1 MAKIG
6 YFDTKEFASKDGQP
20 STWPTVVNPQLI
32 DLCNA
37 IREEFG
43 RPLKVNSGY
52 RSPEHNESV
61 GGVSNSLHTLG
72 QAADLAPLAKDMEH
86 IAKLHRIAKKLN
98 PSGGVG
104 LYDTF
109 VHVDVRG
116 YAARWDNRT
125 K

>member
-6 YFDTKEFASKDGQP
+6 YFETSEFASKDGQP

-32 DLCNA
+32 ELCNA
-37 IREEFG
+37 VREEFG

-52 RSPEHNESV
+52 RSPEHNEKV
-61 GGVSNSLHTLG
+61 GGAKNSMHVLG
-72 QAADLAPLAKDMEH
+72 QAADIAPLQKDMKH
-86 IAKLHRIAKKLN
+86 IADLWRIAKKLN

-109 VHVDVRG
+109 VHLDVRG